1 MGYNLRMTEI
11 SGAIGMHQVDRIEG
25 FVQQRRKNH
34 KQWCEMVNRLSLPI
48 RVYPEAP
55 NTRHAGFAFPMMLDA
70 DAPITRAQL
79 CAQLENRQIQTRPIS
94 GANLAIQPAFEKVP
108 NKKIR
113 GPLSVAT
120 AVQERGF
127 FVGQSHCFTDAH
139 GELLCTALKEIFAS

>member
-1 MGYNLRMTEI
+1 
-11 SGAIGMHQVDRIEG
+11 MHQVNRIEG
-25 FVQQRRKNH
+25 FVQQRRNNH
-34 KQWCEMVNRLSLPI
+34 QRWCDMVNELSLPL

-55 NTRHAGFAFPMMLDA
+55 NTRHAGFAFPMMLDEV
-70 DAPITRAQL
+70 APITRTQL
-79 CAQLENRQIQTRPIS
+79 CAELENRGIQTRPIS

-113 GPLSVAT
+113 GPLTVAT

-139 GELLCTALKEIFAS
+139 GELLCRALKDIFGSS